1 MSDSQQIDFFFNDP
15 YSTDTANLW
24 LPNIGDAYSK
34 GGLIIENGV
43 PTKLNSLTENAFGL
57 TKAANKVKA
66 IFDEQQPFQ
75 VRGYTGSFN
84 TPVSLI
90 GTNALMENLVYPSA
104 LADKLMTQKLM
115 LQKGSD
121 PAVVRKLLL
130 KNAVFKSVTLTYL
143 FRFDSY
149 QEAADALEDFYR
161 HADMV
166 FCDHYPGPSRNK
178 SKGKKKNVVPKG
190 SKPELTVYINKDSN
204 FKVTAYV
211 KAGKFG
217 NARAYLNSKS
227 VENAVYA
234 ESSHYVRVEV
244 KLGSEWLSR
253 NQLQCPL
260 AWKGQ
265 AEPKVYEKVLNQLRT
280 MLRVDVKWRVN
291 VPQQRHLAPLSQ
303 DALDVLDD
311 HLLGKAQYNMGG
323 FAYTPA
329 TVPKRVRNEIW
340 KHLDIDIDIPWAIQS
355 KQASNDVGAWLKWD
369 EAFKAPSHLLN
380 HCYVRSV
387 VKQKIDELKAEVERL
402 MHKHSVSSQGGK
414 QYPTNRNNKWSKALD
429 RISNHLKA
437 INGDDDST
445 ETSDV
450 SDVMG

>member
-1 MSDSQQIDFFFNDP
+1 MSDSQVIDFYFNDP
-15 YSTDTANLW
+15 CIKDAATLW

-43 PTKLNSLTENAFGL
+43 PTKLNSLTERAYGL
-57 TKAANKVKA
+57 KPASNLVKA

-75 VRGYTGSFN
+75 VRGYSGSFN

-90 GTNALMENLVYPSA
+90 GNNALMENLVYQSA
-104 LADKLMTQKLM
+104 VADKLMTQKLM
-115 LQKGSD
+115 LEKGSD
-121 PAVVRKLLL
+121 HNVVGKLLL

-149 QEAADALEDFYR
+149 HEAADALEDFYR

-190 SKPELTVYINKDSN
+190 SKPELTVYINKDPN

-217 NARAYLNSKS
+217 NGRADFDSKS

-234 ESSHYVRVEV
+234 ECSHYVRVEV
-244 KLGSEWLSR
+244 KLGPNWLSR
-253 NQLQCPL
+253 NQLQCPI
-260 AWKGQ
+260 AWKDKAGP
-265 AEPKVYEKVLNQLRT
+265 AAYEKVLNELRA
-280 MLRVDVKWRVN
+280 MLRVDQKWRQN
-291 VPQQRHLAPLSQ
+291 LPQQRHLAPLSQ

-311 HLLGKAQYNMGG
+311 HLQGKTQYNMGG

-329 TVPKRVRNEIW
+329 TLPNRVRNEIW
-340 KHLDIDIDIPWAIQS
+340 KHLDIDIEIPWAIQS
-355 KQASNDVGAWLKWD
+355 KQASNDVGAWLKWNG
-369 EAFKAPSHLLN
+369 AFQAPSHLLN

-387 VKQKIDELKAEVERL
+387 VKQKIDELKAEVEQL
-402 MHKHSVSSQGGK
+402 MNSSQALK
-414 QYPTNRNNKWSKALD
+414 KKTSHNRINKWSKAIN
-429 RISNHLKA
+429 RISSHLKA
-437 INGDDDST
+437 INGGSDDDSN
-445 ETSDV
+445 ETSDIA
-450 SDVMG
+450 DLME

>member
-1 MSDSQQIDFFFNDP
+1 MSDSQVIDFHFNDP
-15 YSTDTANLW
+15 CIKNAPNLW

-43 PTKLNSLTENAFGL
+43 PTKLNSLPENAYGL

-66 IFDEQQPFQ
+66 IFDDQQPFQ
-75 VRGYTGSFN
+75 VRGYNGSFN

-90 GTNALMENLVYPSA
+90 GNNALMENLVYQSA
-104 LADKLMTQKLM
+104 VVDKLMTQKLM
-115 LQKGSD
+115 LEKGSD
-121 PAVVRKLLL
+121 PNVVRKLLL

-178 SKGKKKNVVPKG
+178 SIGKKKNVVPKG

-204 FKVTAYV
+204 FKISAYV

-217 NARAYLNSKS
+217 DARAYLDSKS

-244 KLGSEWLSR
+244 KLGPDWLSR

-265 AEPKVYEKVLNQLRT
+265 AGPKTYEKVLDQLRM
-280 MLRVDVKWRVN
+280 MLRADVKWRIN
-291 VPQQRHLAPLSQ
+291 LPQQRHLSPLSQ

-311 HLLGKAQYNMGG
+311 HLLGKAQYDMGG
-323 FAYTPA
+323 FACTPA

-340 KHLDIDIDIPWAIQS
+340 KHLDIDIEIPWAIQS
-355 KQASNDVGAWLKWD
+355 KQASNDVGAWLKWNG
-369 EAFKAPSHLLN
+369 AFQAPSHLLN

-450 SDVMG
+450 SNLMG